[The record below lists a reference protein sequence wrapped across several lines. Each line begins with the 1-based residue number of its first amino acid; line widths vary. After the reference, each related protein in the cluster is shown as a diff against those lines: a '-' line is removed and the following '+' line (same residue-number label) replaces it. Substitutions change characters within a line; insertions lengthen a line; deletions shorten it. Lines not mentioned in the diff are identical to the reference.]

1 MLGHAE
7 GVCHVYVDR
16 DADEQMAVDIVRDS
30 KCNYPAACNAA
41 ETILIHRDL
50 LETRVFDRL
59 CEMLKIEGVKLH
71 AGPKL
76 QVSVKITTHMCH
88 LNIYRIGAAEVWC
101 TGSRIAQ
108 I

>member
-1 MLGHAE
+1 
-7 GVCHVYVDR
+7 
-16 DADEQMAVDIVRDS
+16 
-30 KCNYPAACNAA
+30 
-41 ETILIHRDL
+41 
-50 LETRVFDRL
+50 VFDRL
-59 CEMLKIEGVKLH
+59 CEMLKLEGVKLH

-76 QVSVKITTHMCH
+76 QVSVQITTHMYH